1 MPRKDTQKN
10 KITTPSRSNASGSR
24 GTGTNI
30 YQKGSSTTTPKTTS
44 PGSAVAKGANDFF
57 NGAGKSTTPGKT
69 QNTIF
74 GAARVD
80 NGSRLTYTPSGTIP
94 GTTLPSLSQQQKD
107 NWDSAAGRDNSVG
120 DAIKKTVGDLF
131 REKSSDNG
139 SMASDNGSSVDNAAS
154 SSAGSNSG
162 GYSGGSGYNNGGL
175 TADQIR
181 QMQEYYGTTA
191 DGLWGANSSAASGGM
206 TAEEAWNAYRQ
217 ALQQDEQAGDMSWE
231 SFLERMG
238 ANDYEQRLRDA
249 ISSQVQQAVDDYN
262 RQIDQA
268 GTSYEDAARRAY
280 INKMLP
286 QRNMDQELAANGVYG
301 GMADSQRIA
310 AETAY
315 QNDLTDLET
324 QYSDTMA
331 QLKQAITA
339 ARLSGDAQM
348 AEQMANYLSQ
358 IQSEYNSYLQQR
370 EQERAQ
376 ARLTAQTSAYK
387 NAGTSGYTGSTGAG
401 TADSTSAA
409 VGSGLDNYD
418 AVKRNIMM
426 YASRGMGAVANRI
439 IRQAWGQLSAEQQSD
454 LAATLQAN
462 GWAS

>member
-30 YQKGSSTTTPKTTS
+30 YQKGSGTTTPKTTS
-44 PGSAVAKGANDFF
+44 PGSAVA
-57 NGAGKSTTPGKT
+57 NGAGKSTTPGT
-69 QNTIF
+69 
-74 GAARVD
+74 
-80 NGSRLTYTPSGTIP
+80 GS
-94 GTTLPSLSQQQKD
+94 GTTLPSLSRQQKE
-107 NWDSAAGRDNSVG
+107 NWDVFAKGSTSRKPSSPAGAGGQAASGSSVQ
-120 DAIKKTVGDLF
+120 DTIKKTVQDLF
-131 REKSSDNG
+131 DGNSESKGNWDNTKAG
-139 SMASDNGSSVDNAAS
+139 SAVNNAVGGGN
-154 SSAGSNSG
+154 AGSNSG
-162 GYSGGSGYNNGGL
+162 GYNGGSGYSNGGL

-217 ALQQDEQAGDMSWE
+217 ALEQDEQAGDMSWE

-280 INKMLP
+280 INKMLSK
-286 QRNMDQELAANGVYG
+286 RNMDQELAANGVYG

-331 QLKQAITA
+331 QLQQAVTA

-348 AEQMANYLSQ
+348 AAQMANYLSQ

-376 ARLTAQTSAYK
+376 ARLTAREYSPK
-387 NAGTSGYTGSTGAG
+387 NHNSSYTDKIS
-401 TADSTSAA
+401 DDRIP
-409 VGSGLDNYD
+409 VGPGIDNYRDVERTILLYAGQGNDDRANQIIQQTWRRMD
-418 AVKRNIMM
+418 AAQR
-426 YASRGMGAVANRI
+426 A
-439 IRQAWGQLSAEQQSD
+439 Q
-454 LAATLQAN
+454 LAAQLARYGLQ
-462 GWAS
+462 GL